1 MIPAPLAYLYRQVD
15 QVGRPND
22 IRQEANMRST
32 VVTGSP
38 GFISIAVSDLNRSAA
53 FYETYLGAARDTFDF
68 GPDSAVFVGW
78 PTFALS
84 SARRP
89 GQPAPDAD
97 RTSIQLWWR
106 ASDAQALYERVVAD
120 RVPVL
125 VEPFDGPFG
134 RTFAMA
140 DPDGYRITIYEKD
153 QPLFWPP
160 RQ

>member
-1 MIPAPLAYLYRQVD
+1 
-15 QVGRPND
+15 
-22 IRQEANMRST
+22 
-32 VVTGSP
+32 VTPSP
-38 GFISIAVSDLNRSAA
+38 GFISIAVQDAQKSAS
-53 FYETYLGAARDTFDF
+53 FYERYLGAVRDTFDF

-89 GQPAPDAD
+89 DLPEPSPDT
-97 RTSIQLWWR
+97 TSIQLWWR
-106 ASDAQALYERVVAD
+106 ASDAQALYERAVAD
-120 RVPVL
+120 AVPIL
-125 VEPFDGPFG
+125 AAPFDGPFG

-160 RQ
+160 RRG